1 MSSEVMTSGNDGSGE
16 TKVRSFS
23 SLKIFL
29 FCFWLY
35 SVSFTICIP
44 AFPSLLLEVTSG
56 DNDLASRYYGW
67 ASSIRYL
74 LEFFSNPYLGNL
86 SDTIG
91 RKRVLLLSLVIVC
104 IEFFLLAIF
113 PSVTTIFVTAV
124 LSGLGNSSI
133 SMGYAIVTDIA
144 ETDKQSVTSYFGYFG
159 AIFGLGFIIGPL
171 LGSFLVAVSVRA
183 CFFVSAFTCLIALF
197 VAVFLFE
204 ESLSNFKVYNASK
217 SSPITSL
224 KVFFSNKD
232 LCQLSVPYMLSNLST
247 GIYTIWFLYMKQR
260 FHASVVEIGI

>member
-1 MSSEVMTSGNDGSGE
+1 MSEVISDSENSGE
-16 TKVRSFS
+16 VKTRRIS

-35 SVSFTICIP
+35 SVSFTISLP
-44 AFPSLLLEVTSG
+44 AFPSLLLQVTGG

-67 ASSIRYL
+67 ASSIRYS

-91 RKRVLLLSLVIVC
+91 RKKVLILSLVIVC
-104 IEFFLLAIF
+104 LEFFSLALF

-133 SMGYAIVTDIA
+133 AMGYAIITDIA
-144 ETDKQSVTSYFGYFG
+144 NTENQSVTSYFGYFG

-171 LGSFLVAVSVRA
+171 LGSFLISVSVRA

-204 ESLSNFKVYNASK
+204 ESLSSFKVY
-217 SSPITSL
+217 IYI
-224 KVFFSNKD
+224 
-232 LCQLSVPYMLSNLST
+232 CIYMFIHT
-247 GIYTIWFLYMKQR
+247 CIYIYK
-260 FHASVVEIGI
+260 